1 MAMSKE
7 ASTPQP
13 DDDLDLSDRMR
24 IFLEG
29 IRAGMSYVEAADHA
43 GVHRATT
50 WRWRQDPEFAAQ
62 VKQAEEVSVD
72 QLKREAHRRAMR
84 GSDRLL
90 EFLLVN
96 RAPEEFQRVQNIN
109 LAGHLSLSN
118 MTEDE
123 IRAELAALGSAGIV
137 ALDHTDDDISDLV

>member
-1 MAMSKE
+1 MSKE

-13 DDDLDLSDRMR
+13 EDLDLSDRKR
-24 IFLEG
+24 IYLEG
-29 IRAGMSYVEAADHA
+29 IRAGLDYSDASALA
-43 GVHRATT
+43 GVDRSTSY
-50 WRWRQDPEFAAQ
+50 RWRQDPEFAAL
-62 VKQAEEVSVD
+62 VEQAKEVSID
-72 QLKREAHRRAMR
+72 NLEREAHRRAMR

-96 RAPEEFQRVQNIN
+96 RAPEKYQRVQNIN

-137 ALDHTDDDISDLV
+137 AFDHTDDDISDLV